1 MRGLWHRFGDG
12 SRNTE
17 NAGSTAN
24 CATTKLRRS
33 YGWRHSS
40 DGVSKGSASR
50 CSGAL
55 FKSISTCVLSRPPPD
70 IPPTNQ
76 RSNRAG
82 SPARNLA
89 LKPYFSSG
97 MQSRVGTTLI
107 ATAEIMARELDYKRK
122 KIVVDNRLYPGDVDK
137 MLTIIHKLDD
147 ALQRVMLFS
156 HNPALTE
163 LAHRLSSDIVHMPT
177 CAVAKFK
184 FRSK

>member
-1 MRGLWHRFGDG
+1 
-12 SRNTE
+12 
-17 NAGSTAN
+17 
-24 CATTKLRRS
+24 
-33 YGWRHSS
+33 
-40 DGVSKGSASR
+40 
-50 CSGAL
+50 
-55 FKSISTCVLSRPPPD
+55 
-70 IPPTNQ
+70 
-76 RSNRAG
+76 
-82 SPARNLA
+82 
-89 LKPYFSSG
+89 

-147 ALQRVMLFS
+147 ALQRVMLFG

-184 FRSK
+184 FRSKSWSSVGKSKLARVALDYPRKRKS